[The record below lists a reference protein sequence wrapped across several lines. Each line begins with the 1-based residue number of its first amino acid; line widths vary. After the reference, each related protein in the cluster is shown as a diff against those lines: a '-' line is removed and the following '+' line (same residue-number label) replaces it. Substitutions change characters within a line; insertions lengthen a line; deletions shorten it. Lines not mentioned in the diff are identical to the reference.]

1 VAQVLLPICRTL
13 FSLDPLLL
21 SLAIDVVGG
30 RRHVRI
36 IVIGLVAFP
45 WCRVTTAV
53 SSFTTLPTNQERFKT
68 LRIRDVYPGPRI
80 LILSI
85 PDPGSNNG
93 IKRGGKFFCVQPFFV
108 AAAHKYHK
116 L

>member
-1 VAQVLLPICRTL
+1 MNSANTVSSVDVAEVLLPICRTL

-45 WCRVTTAV
+45 
-53 SSFTTLPTNQERFKT
+53 
-68 LRIRDVYPGPRI
+68 
-80 LILSI
+80 
-85 PDPGSNNG
+85 
-93 IKRGGKFFCVQPFFV
+93 
-108 AAAHKYHK
+108 
-116 L
+116 